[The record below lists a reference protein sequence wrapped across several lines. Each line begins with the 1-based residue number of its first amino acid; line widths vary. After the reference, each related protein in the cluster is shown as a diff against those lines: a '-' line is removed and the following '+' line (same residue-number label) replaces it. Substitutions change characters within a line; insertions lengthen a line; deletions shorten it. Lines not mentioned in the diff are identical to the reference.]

1 MQEQEEGALNQETDL
16 EQVIRQIRPLDE
28 HAMEQAKKQWNS
40 IAKPLH
46 SLGKLEE
53 HIIRIAGIT
62 GDPGVKLEEKALIVM
77 CADNGVVEEG
87 VTQTG
92 QEVTAIVAENFLSG
106 ETSAAIMCKKAGAR
120 ILPIDIGMAG
130 KTKVPDHKVACGT
143 RNFAKE
149 PAMTREQALQSILTG
164 VRIVEEQK
172 KAGVALLATGE
183 MGIGNTTTS
192 SAVLAA
198 LLQIDPEK
206 VTGRGAGLTSAGLSR
221 KIQVIRQALAL
232 HKPDVNDPVDVLA
245 KVGGFD
251 IGGLAG
257 VYLGAA
263 KMRLPVLIDGFISG
277 TAALLACRLC
287 PEAKEYMIA
296 SHKSKEPGMQI
307 LLEALGLSASLDC
320 DMCLG
325 EGTGAVAFF
334 PVLDMAAAVYRQM
347 STFADIQVEEY
358 QELGDK

>member
-1 MQEQEEGALNQETDL
+1 MNQETDL

-62 GDPGVKLEEKALIVM
+62 GNPDVKIEEKALIVM

-172 KAGVALLATGE
+172 KAGVELLATGE

-206 VTGRGAGLTSAGLSR
+206 VTGRGAGLTSEGLSR

-232 HKPDVNDPVDVLA
+232 HKPDANDPVDVLA

>member
-1 MQEQEEGALNQETDL
+1 MNQETDL

-62 GDPGVKLEEKALIVM
+62 GDPDMKIEEKALIVM

-130 KTKVPDHKVACGT
+130 KTKVPDYKVACGT

-172 KAGVALLATGE
+172 RAGVELLATGE

-232 HKPDVNDPVDVLA
+232 HKPDANDPVDVLA

>member
-1 MQEQEEGALNQETDL
+1 MNQETDL

-62 GDPGVKLEEKALIVM
+62 GDPDVKIEEKALIVM

-130 KTKVPDHKVACGT
+130 KTKVPDYKVACGT

-172 KAGVALLATGE
+172 RAGVELLATGE

-232 HKPDVNDPVDVLA
+232 HKPDANDPVDILA

>member
-1 MQEQEEGALNQETDL
+1 MQEQEEGVLNQETDL

-28 HAMEQAKKQWNS
+28 HDMEQAKKQWNS
-40 IAKPLH
+40 LAKPLH

-62 GDPGVKLEEKALIVM
+62 GNPDVKIEEKALIVM

-172 KAGVALLATGE
+172 KAGVELLATGE

-232 HKPDVNDPVDVLA
+232 HKPDANDPVDVLA

>member
-1 MQEQEEGALNQETDL
+1 MNQETDL

-62 GDPGVKLEEKALIVM
+62 GDPDVKIEEKALIVM

-106 ETSAAIMCKKAGAR
+106 ETSAAIMCKKARAR

-149 PAMTREQALQSILTG
+149 PAMTRDQALQSILTG

-172 KAGVALLATGE
+172 KAGVELLATGE

-206 VTGRGAGLTSAGLSR
+206 VTGRGAGLTSAGLLR
-221 KIQVIRQALAL
+221 KIQVICQALAL

-307 LLEALGLSASLDC
+307 LLKELGLSASLDC